1 MHLVHIIPRMQLA
14 AVYGAPPVDFL
25 PQQDPVAYEQLVAE
39 AERFVAA
46 RFLTL
51 MQGLQPEPVAH
62 IIKVR
67 LTCTC
72 QATSLWGIE
81 LNDGPRHAGAATR
94 LSCA

>member
-51 MQGLQPEPVAH
+51 LQGLQPEPVAH

-67 LTCTC
+67 KEQRSDQL
-72 QATSLWGIE
+72 L
-81 LNDGPRHAGAATR
+81 R
-94 LSCA
+94 LLPLSWAQRKVVA

>member
-46 RFLTL
+46 RFMTL

-62 IIKVR
+62 IIKVGR
-67 LTCTC
+67 TCTC
-72 QATSLWGIE
+72 QAASLWAIGGMAE
-81 LNDGPRHAGAATR
+81 HEHSGAF
-94 LSCA
+94 S